1 MRKIYGIIIILI
13 MDILSL
19 SIFLPII
26 GVIPILFLR
35 NERLIKGFS
44 LLFSIIPL
52 IGSILLLLAF
62 DKKNPLFQFVVNIP
76 WIPLFKISYHIGLD
90 GMSLPLFI
98 LTSILSP
105 VSILVSFNIKNK
117 VRGYFIS
124 FLILETGMLG
134 VFASLNLFLFYIF
147 WELVLIP
154 MYLIIGIWG
163 GEKRVYAAIKF
174 ILYTAIGSVLML
186 IGIIWIFIQTNTF
199 DITELI
205 GHQEILQNAKFIWIL
220 LFFGF
225 AVKVPIFPFH
235 TWLPDAHTE
244 APTAGSILLAGV
256 LLKLGTYG
264 LLRVNFGILPEVTLN
279 FSYFLA
285 ILGLIN
291 IIYGAFAAMAQ
302 KDLKRMIACSSI
314 SHMGYCL
321 LGMSSFTTNGFN
333 GAVLQMFNHG
343 IITGSL
349 FLLVGVIYDR
359 AHHREI
365 LGFGGIAKVVP
376 SYCAIM
382 GIAVLASIGLPGLSG
397 FVSEFLCFI
406 GAFDTFPWIT
416 GGAVF
421 GVLIGAI
428 YMLWMYRQVFFGS
441 LNEKYKDLSD
451 LDIREWISIIP
462 LMIMVFLIGLYP
474 KIALDLMNSSL
485 SSLSFIFYE

>member
-1 MRKIYGIIIILI
+1 

-26 GVIPILFLR
+26 GVLFILFLK
-35 NERLIKGFS
+35 NERLIKASS
-44 LLFSIIPL
+44 LLFSIFPL
-52 IGSILLLLAF
+52 VGSVLLFLSF
-62 DKKNPLFQFVVNIP
+62 NKTSPQFQFVVNIP
-76 WIPLFKISYHIGLD
+76 WIPLWKISYHVGLD

-98 LTSILSP
+98 LTAILSP
-105 VSILVSFNIKNK
+105 ISILVSFNINK
-117 VRGYFIS
+117 KVKGYFIS

-134 VFASLNLFLFYIF
+134 VFSSLNLFLFYIF

-174 ILYTAIGSVLML
+174 ILYTAIGSVFML

-199 DITELI
+199 DITELM

-225 AVKVPIFPFH
+225 AVKVPLFPFH

-256 LLKLGTYG
+256 LLKLGAYG
-264 LLRVNFGILPEVTLN
+264 LLRISFGILPETTLH
-279 FSYFLA
+279 FSYSLA
-285 ILGLIN
+285 ILGVIN

-314 SHMGYCL
+314 SHMGFVM
-321 LGMSSFTTNGFN
+321 LGMSALTTNGFN

-359 AHHREI
+359 AHHRNI
-365 LGFGGIAKVVP
+365 LGFGGIGKVVP

-382 GIAVLASIGLPGLSG
+382 CIAVLASIGLPGLSG
-397 FVSEFLCFI
+397 FVSEFLCFV
-406 GAFDTFPWIT
+406 GVFSVFPIIT
-416 GGAVF
+416 GIAVF

-428 YMLWMYRQVFFGS
+428 YMLWMYREVFFGE
-441 LNEKYKDLSD
+441 LNEKYKDLTD
-451 LDIREWISIIP
+451 LDTREWISIIP
-462 LMIMVFLIGLYP
+462 LVAVIFLLGLYP
-474 KIALDLMNSSL
+474 KIALDLMNASL
-485 SSLSFIFYE
+485 SSSAFLFYE